1 MKIISLTLKN
11 FQGVKDLAITPNGKD
26 LTVYGDNG
34 TGKTT
39 VFNAFTWLL
48 FDKPSTGAKNFT
60 PKTKTAEGEVH
71 GLDHTASAVLE
82 HGGKR
87 ISLTKTFR
95 EIYKKKRG
103 SIREEFDGHTTEYF
117 VDGVPVKE
125 KEYAE
130 AVGGMWGSDAELAK
144 ILTMPEYFSE
154 VLPWEKR
161 RTVLLELCGGVCDGD
176 VFAAKQELVDL
187 ASALDGRTVE
197 DMMKIQRARMTTV
210 NKRLSELPGRLD
222 EAQRGAADADGID
235 VDALEKSLDE
245 IEDEKRVLIEER
257 ALVATTA
264 TEEKRKELAFL
275 DVEMSE
281 ASAAHRSSY
290 IECVSDAR
298 EIVSA
303 ARDRLSSVEGEMR
316 RLDMMR
322 TDAIRNKEMLE
333 RRRAE
338 LLDEY
343 GKVSALT
350 FDESATVCP
359 CCHRPLPEEEIT
371 KMREEFNLKRSARLA
386 EINERGK
393 TDASREMITACDVEI
408 RELSDRISAQSEA
421 LAEAKKAVR
430 EAEAEMPVMQYFE
443 DTESYR
449 EIKARKDAVLAE
461 IADGAK
467 TYAEALAVQ
476 DGKIRA
482 SAERANFIRDD
493 IARYN
498 AAVRAK
504 KRVDELLAEQKQL
517 AVEYEDAER
526 LTYLCELFI
535 KTKVSLLT
543 DRINRR
549 FKSVRFSLFCEQ
561 INGGLKEECEVLV
574 PSADGAL
581 VPYSFANHAA
591 RINAGIEIISAISE
605 HFGVEMPLFIDN
617 AESVTRIAPGT
628 TQRILLTVSEKD
640 KVLRVEAVC

>member
-11 FQGVKDLAITPNGKD
+11 FQGVRNLTLTPYGKD
-26 LTVYGDNG
+26 LSVYGDNG

-60 PKTKTAEGEVH
+60 PKTKTSDGDVH

-82 HGGKR
+82 HNGKR

-125 KEYAE
+125 KEYTE
-130 AVGGMWGSDAELAK
+130 TVGAMWGADAELAK

-176 VFAAKQELVDL
+176 VFAAKEELIDL
-187 ASALDGRTVE
+187 ASALEGRSVE
-197 DMMKIQRARMTTV
+197 DMIKIQRARMTTV

-222 EAQRGAADADGID
+222 EAQRGTEDANGID
-235 VDALEKSLDE
+235 IDALQRSLDE

-257 ALVATTA
+257 AMIATTA
-264 TEEKRKELAFL
+264 TEEKRKELASL

-281 ASAAHRSSY
+281 ASAAHRTAY
-290 IECVSDAR
+290 IEHVSAAR

-303 ARDRLSSVEGEMR
+303 ARERLANVEDEMR
-316 RLDMMR
+316 RLDKKR
-322 TDAIRNKEMLE
+322 TDAIRNKETLE

-350 FDESATVCP
+350 FDEGATVCP
-359 CCHRPLPEEEIT
+359 CCHRLLPEDEIA
-371 KMREEFNLKRSARLA
+371 KMREEFNLNRSTRLA
-386 EINERGK
+386 EINDRGK
-393 TDASREMITACDVEI
+393 KDASREMIAACEVEI
-408 RELSDRISAQSEA
+408 RELSERLSVQNGV
-421 LAEAKKAVR
+421 LAEAKKAVG
-430 EAEAEMPVMQYFE
+430 EAEAEMPAVQYFE
-443 DTESYR
+443 DTEAYR

-467 TYAEALAVQ
+467 IYADALAAQ

-482 SAERANFIRDD
+482 ANERVNAIRDD
-493 IARYN
+493 VARYN

-535 KTKVSLLT
+535 KTKVSLLN
-543 DRINRR
+543 DQINSR

-561 INGGLKEECEVLV
+561 INCGLKEECEVLV

-581 VPYSFANHAA
+581 VPFTFANHAA
-591 RINAGIEIISAISE
+591 RINAGIEIIGALSD

-617 AESVTRIAPGT
+617 AESVTHIAPGT

-640 KVLRVEAVC
+640 KVLRAESVC

>member
-1 MKIISLTLKN
+1 MRLISLTLKN
-11 FQGVKDLAITPNGKD
+11 FQGVKDLTITPNGKD
-26 LTVYGDNG
+26 FAVYGDNG

-39 VFNAFTWLL
+39 IFNAFTWLL

-60 PKTKTAEGEVH
+60 PKTKTSDGDVH

-95 EIYKKKRG
+95 EIYKKERG

-130 AVGGMWGSDAELAK
+130 TVGGMWGSDAELAK
-144 ILTMPEYFSE
+144 ILTMSEYFSE

-176 VFAAKQELVDL
+176 VFATKEELIDL
-187 ASALDGRTVE
+187 ASALEGRSVE
-197 DMMKIQRARMTTV
+197 DMIKIQRARMTTV
-210 NKRLSELPGRLD
+210 NKRLSEIPGRLD
-222 EAQRGAADADGID
+222 EAQRGAEDANGID
-235 VDALEKSLDE
+235 VDALQRSLDE

-257 ALVATTA
+257 AMIATTA
-264 TEEKRKELAFL
+264 TEEKRKELASL

-281 ASAAHRSSY
+281 ASAAHHTAY
-290 IECVSDAR
+290 IEH
-298 EIVSA
+298 VSA
-303 ARDRLSSVEGEMR
+303 AREIISAARERLANVEDETR
-316 RLDMMR
+316 RLDKKR
-322 TDAIRNKEMLE
+322 TDAIRNKETLE
-333 RRRAE
+333 RRRTE
-338 LLDEY
+338 LLAEY
-343 GKVSALT
+343 GKVSALV
-350 FDESATVCP
+350 FDETATICP
-359 CCHRPLPEEEIT
+359 CCHRPLPEDEVA
-371 KMREEFNLKRSARLA
+371 KMREAFNLDRSTRLV

-393 TDASREMITACDVEI
+393 KDASREMIDACDVEI
-408 RELSDRISAQSEA
+408 RELSERLSVQNGV

-430 EAEAEMPVMQYFE
+430 EAEAEMPAMQYFE
-443 DTESYR
+443 DTEAYR
-449 EIKARKDAVLAE
+449 VIKARKDAVLAE

-467 TYAEALAVQ
+467 IYADALAAQ

-482 SAERANFIRDD
+482 ANERVNAIRDD
-493 IARYN
+493 VARYN

-517 AVEYEDAER
+517 AVEYEDAEC

-543 DRINRR
+543 DQINRR
-549 FKSVRFSLFCEQ
+549 FKNVRFSLFCEQ

-581 VPYSFANHAA
+581 VPFTFASHAA
-591 RINAGIEIISAISE
+591 RINAGIEIISALSD

-640 KVLRVEAVC
+640 KVLRAETVC

>member
-11 FQGVKDLAITPNGKD
+11 FQGVRDLTITPNGKD
-26 LTVYGDNG
+26 FAVYGDNG

-39 VFNAFTWLL
+39 IFNAFTWLL
-48 FDKPSTGAKNFT
+48 FDKPSTGAKSFT
-60 PKTKTAEGEVH
+60 PKTKASDGDVH

-103 SIREEFDGHTTEYF
+103 SIREEFNGHTTEYF

-130 AVGGMWGSDAELAK
+130 TVGAMWGSDAELAK

-161 RTVLLELCGGVCDGD
+161 RATLLELCGGVCDVD
-176 VFAAKQELVDL
+176 VFAAKEELIDL
-187 ASALDGRTVE
+187 APALEGKSVE
-197 DMMKIQRARMTTV
+197 DVIKIQRARMTIV

-222 EAQRGAADADGID
+222 EAQRGAEDANGID
-235 VDALEKSLDE
+235 VDTLQRSLDK

-257 ALVATTA
+257 AMIDTTA
-264 TEEKRKELAFL
+264 TEEKRKELASL

-281 ASAAHRSSY
+281 ASAAHRTAY
-290 IECVSDAR
+290 IEHVSAAR

-303 ARDRLSSVEGEMR
+303 ARERLANVEDETR
-316 RLDMMR
+316 RLDKKR
-322 TDAIRNKEMLE
+322 TDAIRNKETLE
-333 RRRAE
+333 RRRTE

-343 GKVSALT
+343 GKVTALT
-350 FDESATVCP
+350 FDEGATVCP
-359 CCHRPLPEEEIT
+359 CCHRPLPEDEIA
-371 KMREEFNLKRSARLA
+371 KMREEFNLNRSTRLA
-386 EINERGK
+386 EINDRGK
-393 TDASREMITACDVEI
+393 KDASREMIAACDVEI
-408 RELSDRISAQSEA
+408 RDLTNRLSVLSDA
-421 LAEAKKAVR
+421 LSEAKKDTKNAEDAV
-430 EAEAEMPVMQYFE
+430 PSMQYFE
-443 DTESYR
+443 ETDKYR

-467 TYAEALAVQ
+467 IYADALAAQ

-482 SAERANFIRDD
+482 ANERANAIRDD

-543 DRINRR
+543 DQINSR
-549 FKSVRFSLFCEQ
+549 FKNVRFSLFSEQ
-561 INGGLKEECEVLV
+561 INGGLKEECEALV
-574 PSADGAL
+574 PSTDGAL
-581 VPYSFANHAA
+581 VPYAFANHAA
-591 RINAGIEIISAISE
+591 RINAGIEIISALSD

-640 KVLRVEAVC
+640 KVLRAEAVC